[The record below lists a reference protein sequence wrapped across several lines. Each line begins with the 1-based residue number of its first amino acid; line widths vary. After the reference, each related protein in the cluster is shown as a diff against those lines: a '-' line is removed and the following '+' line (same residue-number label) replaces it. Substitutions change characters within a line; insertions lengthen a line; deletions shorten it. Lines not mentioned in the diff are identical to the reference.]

1 MNNIDWI
8 FFDVGGVLLDDT
20 AAMQEQRTLM
30 LEILHTVNPRLTLKD
45 IESIQPELSK
55 NPRGLMSNTIAYFSP
70 DEETGDRLIKEFKE
84 RFPST
89 RYNELSMLRPEA
101 LKTISNLR
109 ERYQLGLM
117 GNQPHATIE
126 KLQEVGILEYF
137 HHQKVS
143 AHYGFTKPDPRFF
156 KAVLEDVGTDPTRSV
171 VVDDNIERSLIPAKE
186 LGMTTVWYKL
196 EERSTPENVI
206 DYTITSLTDLGDFL
220 GGWYPNHLI
229 G

>member
-1 MNNIDWI
+1 MPSSHSCVKRKKRYRYSMNNIDWI

-45 IESIQPELSK
+45 IERIQPELSK

-109 ERYQLGLM
+109 ERYQLGL
-117 GNQPHATIE
+117 T
-126 KLQEVGILEYF
+126 
-137 HHQKVS
+137 
-143 AHYGFTKPDPRFF
+143 
-156 KAVLEDVGTDPTRSV
+156 
-171 VVDDNIERSLIPAKE
+171 
-186 LGMTTVWYKL
+186 
-196 EERSTPENVI
+196 
-206 DYTITSLTDLGDFL
+206 
-220 GGWYPNHLI
+220 
-229 G
+229 